1 MRGNELKKQTKTSNK
16 ELFYSLCK
24 EYNLSIKLETDCVIH
39 AIIPSKYVLGSFIL
53 EYNKV
58 TKSLFMPLNIHI
70 DNNKIMLFSVANYS
84 PKLFKIMCLRFLKLE
99 KELKE
104 NEVQQ
109 RQDRLQSD
117 F

>member
-1 MRGNELKKQTKTSNK
+1 MKISNK
-16 ELFYSLCK
+16 KLFYSLCK
-24 EYNLSIKLETDCVIH
+24 EYNLTIRLQTDCVIH

-53 EYNKV
+53 EYNKI
-58 TKSLFMPLNIHI
+58 TDTLFMPLNIHI

-84 PKLFKIMCLRFLKLE
+84 PKLFKILCLRFRKLE

-104 NEVQQ
+104 IEIQQ

>member
-1 MRGNELKKQTKTSNK
+1 MKISNK

-24 EYNLSIKLETDCVIH
+24 EYNLSISLETDCVIH

-70 DNNKIMLFSVANYS
+70 DKNKIMLFSVANYS

-104 NEVQQ
+104 IEIQR

>member
-1 MRGNELKKQTKTSNK
+1 MKTSNK

-24 EYNLSIKLETDCVIH
+24 EYNLTITIQTSFVIH
-39 AIIPSKYVLGSFIL
+39 AIIPSKYVKGSFIL
-53 EYNKV
+53 EYNIIND
-58 TKSLFMPLNIHI
+58 SLYMPLNIQR
-70 DNNKIMLFSVANYS
+70 DNKNIYLFSVAHFS

-104 NEVQQ
+104 YEIQQ

>member
-1 MRGNELKKQTKTSNK
+1 MMTSNK
-16 ELFYSLCK
+16 ELFYSLCE
-24 EYNLSIKLETDCVIH
+24 EYNLTIKLQTDFVIH
-39 AIIPSKYVLGSFIL
+39 AIIPSKYVQGSFIL

-58 TKSLFMPLNIHI
+58 TNTLFMPLNIHI
-70 DNNKIMLFSVANYS
+70 DNEKIMLFSFSNYS
-84 PKLFKIMCLRFLKLE
+84 PKLFKIICRKFLKLE

-104 NEVQQ
+104 IEIQH

>member
-1 MRGNELKKQTKTSNK
+1 MKISNK

-24 EYNLSIKLETDCVIH
+24 EYNLIIKLQTDCIIH
-39 AIIPSKYVLGSFIL
+39 ALIPSKYVLGSFIL

-58 TKSLFMPLNIHI
+58 TDSLFMPLNIHI
-70 DNNKIMLFSVANYS
+70 DKNKIMLFSIANYS
-84 PKLFKIMCLRFLKLE
+84 PKLFKIMCNKFLRLE

-104 NEVQQ
+104 KEIQQ